1 MCKWN
6 SEGVKLHRGIQQAVQ
21 NSETS
26 VPNLENFSR
35 MQTFEKSTIKI
46 STTQLNT
53 MVQSLW
59 CSNTSWH
66 TLTKGAYAILARRR
80 AISVFPQPVGP
91 IMSIFFGT
99 ISSLSPS
106 GIRWRRHL
114 FPAVAENP
122 CIFIHINWG
131 NQREKERFA
140 DWNSNQFLHYSHFE
154 WPQKK
159 YTNLMGW
166 QLQSDLFGSKFT
178 SPKKRLYEDLVKIP
192 YKNDRV
198 DSWFKKGRA
207 QRYISVCTRVM
218 GVKHWWDVWL

>member
-1 MCKWN
+1 
-6 SEGVKLHRGIQQAVQ
+6 
-21 NSETS
+21 
-26 VPNLENFSR
+26 
-35 MQTFEKSTIKI
+35 MQTFKKSTTEI

-53 MVQSLW
+53 RVQSLW
-59 CSNTSWH
+59 CSNTNWH

-114 FPAVAENP
+114 FPAVAEDP

-131 NQREKERFA
+131 NQREKERFCRLEFKPVSPLFTF
-140 DWNSNQFLHYSHFE
+140 WMTTE
-154 WPQKK
+154 KI

-178 SPKKRLYEDLVKIP
+178 SFKKRLYEDLVKIP

-198 DSWFKKGRA
+198 DSWFKKGRT